1 MNFNQRVWEL
11 TKQIPKGKITT
22 YKQLAIKLN
31 TKAYRAVG
39 HALNK
44 NRSKDVPCHRVI
56 QSNGKIGGFAWGPL
70 KKTQLLT
77 QEGIVIKNNK
87 INIDKYLH
95 KFQ

>member
-1 MNFNQRVWEL
+1 MNFNQQVWNL

-22 YKQLAIKLN
+22 YKEISKQLN

-44 NRSKDVPCHRVI
+44 NRNPDIPCHRVI
-56 QSNGKIGGFAWGPL
+56 QSNGKIGGFARGPL
-70 KKTQLLT
+70 KKQQLLK
-77 QEGIVIKNNK
+77 QEGIIIKNNK
-87 INIDKYLH
+87 INIKQYLH